1 MKKIL
6 TVACVALCL
15 ISLDA
20 CAALR
25 ADVVSDRDLAVEGET
40 WALQFSTGLLDG
52 KAKEYVF
59 VYDAALGGGRYKL
72 SQLDWEI
79 KRVVMVGG
87 NLTLRDGR
95 GTINVGFWKSMTKGD
110 DGSIQDYDWFNTES
124 SQWTEFS
131 DSDADVADASMFD
144 INGGWEFMHDYF
156 GFNARVLL
164 GYKMDVWKWKASGG
178 YALYSSL
185 DYEPYYFEDETIG
198 KYKQK
203 VSFPYLGGSADWAS
217 GGFVI
222 SVYCTYSPFVKI
234 DARDNHILRSLT
246 ITDTFKDGEMLAAGA
261 SAKYAFDSGWFLT
274 AAVDFQKINLIV
286 GDATYDQYYPNE
298 DVRVSETFGN
308 YAGASN
314 KYLALSFGVG
324 KSF

>member
-1 MKKIL
+1 M
-6 TVACVALCL
+6 
-15 ISLDA
+15 
-20 CAALR
+20 
-25 ADVVSDRDLAVEGET
+25 
-40 WALQFSTGLLDG
+40 
-52 KAKEYVF
+52 
-59 VYDAALGGGRYKL
+59 
-72 SQLDWEI
+72 
-79 KRVVMVGG
+79 
-87 NLTLRDGR
+87 
-95 GTINVGFWKSMTKGD
+95 
-110 DGSIQDYDWFNTES
+110 
-124 SQWTEFS
+124 
-131 DSDADVADASMFD
+131 
-144 INGGWEFMHDYF
+144 
-156 GFNARVLL
+156 
-164 GYKMDVWKWKASGG
+164 
-178 YALYSSL
+178 
-185 DYEPYYFEDETIG
+185 
-198 KYKQK
+198 
-203 VSFPYLGGSADWAS
+203 
-217 GGFVI
+217 I